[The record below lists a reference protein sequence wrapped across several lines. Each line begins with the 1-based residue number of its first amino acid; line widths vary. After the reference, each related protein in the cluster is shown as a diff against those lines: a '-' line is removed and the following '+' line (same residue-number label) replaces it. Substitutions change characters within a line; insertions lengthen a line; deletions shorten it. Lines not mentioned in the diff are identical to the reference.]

1 MGPLLEGYRYV
12 QTELPKL
19 KGRATNNMGLAHY
32 INSKGEEIGKMY
44 YELEFS
50 RYCGIIKFQ

>member
-32 INSKGEEIGKMY
+32 INSKGEELARCIMNLIFKI
-44 YELEFS
+44 LWV
-50 RYCGIIKFQ
+50 IKFQ